1 MSKKL
6 KNRVP
11 EKQLINVF
19 NFKPKN
25 ERQAELIELIEEREI
40 VIATGIAGSGK
51 TFCALA
57 TALGLLGETYKSIIL
72 VKSVTTLPGE
82 DIGYTPGTFQQ
93 KMEPFLMSYTW
104 NIDKLLGK
112 DAAKDLIH
120 KELIQILPLAYIR
133 GLSIDNA
140 IVIID
145 ETQNIDYDTL
155 VAIITRIGTDSKYIF
170 LGDTEQIDRKKK
182 EESCL
187 KLILELFKDDDI
199 VGTIEFSDDEC
210 VRNRII
216 PLILQKLR
224 TLKLK

>member
-104 NIDKLLGK
+104 NIDKL
-112 DAAKDLIH
+112 
-120 KELIQILPLAYIR
+120 
-133 GLSIDNA
+133 SIDNA

>member
-1 MSKKL
+1 MSKKV

-19 NFKPKN
+19 NFRPKN
-25 ERQAELIELIEEREI
+25 ERQAELIDLIEEREI

-120 KELIQILPLAYIR
+120 KELIQILPLAYVR

-155 VAIITRIGTDSKYIF
+155 IAIITRIGTDSKYIF
-170 LGDTEQIDRKKK
+170 LGDVEQIDRKKK

-187 KLILELFKDDDI
+187 KAILDLFKNDDI
-199 VGTIEFSDDEC
+199 VGTVEFSDDEC
-210 VRNRII
+210 VRNKII
-216 PLILQKLR
+216 PIILQKLR

>member
-1 MSKKL
+1 MTQKIILTIGLS
-6 KNRVP
+6 
-11 EKQLINVF
+11 
-19 NFKPKN
+19 
-25 ERQAELIELIEEREI
+25 
-40 VIATGIAGSGK
+40 GSGK